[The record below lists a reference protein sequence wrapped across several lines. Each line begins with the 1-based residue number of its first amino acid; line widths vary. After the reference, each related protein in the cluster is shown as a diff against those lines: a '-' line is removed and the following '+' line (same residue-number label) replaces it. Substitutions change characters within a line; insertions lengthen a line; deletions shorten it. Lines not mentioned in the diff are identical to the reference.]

1 MVGDGGEQMY
11 FKAIYFSSSIIAILL
26 ATMLLKK
33 IKNARLRY
41 ITTLIQRYRIRFAFL
56 FALILLFFIIWL
68 KSYKLSEF
76 FLKMDSENIYFQIII
91 ISMFMLT
98 LDLLYVSFF
107 IKVRED
113 SRILILD
120 NQYGHLKAIDLD
132 FKITAISNVL
142 SIIIAVICLIN
153 TSEYLYTQIFL
164 IVCLLYS
171 SITSY
176 LFFIIACKSIILI
189 IDFLNVK

>member
-1 MVGDGGEQMY
+1 MY

-68 KSYKLSEF
+68 KSYNLSEF

-142 SIIIAVICLIN
+142 SIIITVICLIN

>member
-1 MVGDGGEQMY
+1 MY
-11 FKAIYFSSSIIAILL
+11 LETIYNIKFFSISIIAILL

-33 IKNARLRY
+33 TKNVTLIY
-41 ITTLIQRYRIRFAFL
+41 ITTLIQRYRIRFTFL
-56 FALILLFFIIWL
+56 FSLILLFFIIWL
-68 KSYKLSEF
+68 KPYNLSDF
-76 FLKMDSENIYFQIII
+76 FLNIDGEFNNIYFRIIM
-91 ISMFMLT
+91 ISMFMLAV
-98 LDLLYVSFF
+98 DLLYILFF

-113 SRILILD
+113 SRILILN

-142 SIIIAVICLIN
+142 SVIIAIICLIN
-153 TSEYLYTQIFL
+153 TSEYFYTQIL
-164 IVCLLYS
+164 LVSCLLYI